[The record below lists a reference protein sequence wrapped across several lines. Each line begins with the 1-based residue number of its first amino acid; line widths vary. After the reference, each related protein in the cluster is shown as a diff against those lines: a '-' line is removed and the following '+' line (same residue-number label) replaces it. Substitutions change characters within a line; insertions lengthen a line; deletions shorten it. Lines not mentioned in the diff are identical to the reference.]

1 MLNVNKWYM
10 LNRDKL
16 INISIVVGVVSAF
29 ILLALMAGLAIK
41 FFFRGLL
48 AMMNHPLEALCFVGL
63 LTILWSAAVWVSEK

>member
-1 MLNVNKWYM
+1 MNK
-10 LNRDKL
+10 DKL
-16 INISIVVGVVSAF
+16 INIGIWTGAIVAF
-29 ILLALMAGLAIK
+29 LLLALIVGPALR